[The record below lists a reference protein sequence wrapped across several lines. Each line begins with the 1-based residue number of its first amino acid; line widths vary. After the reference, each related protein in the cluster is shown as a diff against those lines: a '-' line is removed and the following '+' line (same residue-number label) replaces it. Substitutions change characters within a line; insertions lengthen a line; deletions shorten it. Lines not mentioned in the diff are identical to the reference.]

1 MKKKSMALKPKKIM
15 VKKEQILSLSIEQ
28 QSQVAGGFPITISC
42 SEACSV
48 RRCVLK

>member
-1 MKKKSMALKPKKIM
+1 MKKKSVALKPKKVLM
-15 VKKEQILSLSIEQ
+15 KKEQILSLSTEQ

-42 SEACSV
+42 SEGCSI